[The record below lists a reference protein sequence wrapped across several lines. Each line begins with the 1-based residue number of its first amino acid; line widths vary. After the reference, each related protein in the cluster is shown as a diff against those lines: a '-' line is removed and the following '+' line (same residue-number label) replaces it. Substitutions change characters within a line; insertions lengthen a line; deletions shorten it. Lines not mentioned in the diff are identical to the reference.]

1 MILYNE
7 DVLTTKT
14 ENEQN

>member
-1 MILYNE
+1 MTN

-14 ENEQN
+14 EQNWH